1 VAGFII
7 GRKGATVRELESS
20 TGARIVIDDKVPT
33 KEVASITASTK
44 AVLDAAVAKVKAAV
58 TEARTAPPRPSPAF
72 ILQVPLTVDQAGAVI
87 GKGGATIQEIRA
99 KTGANVKVV
108 SRNRTQVASI
118 EAADARSG
126 EAAEREVRRI
136 IASASMGA
144 ERRDAPPGG
153 ARGGANGGDRDR
165 EEGFTTVGGDR
176 AATRGEKGAVE
187 RSPRSA
193 PPSTSGPSRSLRLP
207 DPTLTVV
214 LVGPRGVTVRS
225 LEEETGAT
233 IDVDRITGG
242 VTVSGPTK
250 DVVEAACAR
259 VLATVSGVA
268 KCSSGTTCGGWA
280 KVGELYCPRCSRART
295 MGEAGDEAGF
305 QVKAGRAA
313 NSERREKGVAAARDA
328 KTAGRS

>member
-1 VAGFII
+1 
-7 GRKGATVRELESS
+7 
-20 TGARIVIDDKVPT
+20 
-33 KEVASITASTK
+33 
-44 AVLDAAVAKVKAAV
+44 
-58 TEARTAPPRPSPAF
+58 
-72 ILQVPLTVDQAGAVI
+72 
-87 GKGGATIQEIRA
+87 
-99 KTGANVKVV
+99 
-108 SRNRTQVASI
+108 
-118 EAADARSG
+118 
-126 EAAEREVRRI
+126 
-136 IASASMGA
+136 MGA
-144 ERRDAPPGG
+144 EGCAPGRRARRREGRRQGQGG
-153 ARGGANGGDRDR
+153 GLHDR
-165 EEGFTTVGGDR
+165 GGDR

-225 LEEETGAT
+225 LEEETGAM

-242 VTVSGPTK
+242 VTVSGPTN